1 MRIAAVGCAAGAAG
15 VPRRAVGR
23 RGAGLACVWRV
34 RLSARAAGRE
44 RRTYVAACG
53 GKTRDRTE
61 RSWEL
66 QAVARLQVHRPHAA
80 THRVVW
86 S

>member
-1 MRIAAVGCAAGAAG
+1 MHVPPGA
-15 VPRRAVGR
+15 RDEHSRS
-23 RGAGLACVWRV
+23 LW
-34 RLSARAAGRE
+34 
-44 RRTYVAACG
+44 